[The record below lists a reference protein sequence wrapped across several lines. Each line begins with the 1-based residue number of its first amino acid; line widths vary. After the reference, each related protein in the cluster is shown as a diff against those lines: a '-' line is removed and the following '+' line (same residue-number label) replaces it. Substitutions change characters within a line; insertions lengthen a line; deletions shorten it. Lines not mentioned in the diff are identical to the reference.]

1 MSPKKKRAPL
11 VGASSCERPF
21 LKDGFNDKRAPLEG
35 ASSWERPFSKKGL
48 NDIKCNDDDPDL
60 FLMNPCKERTCRAE
74 LDPDILANRSE
85 HDPDLPK
92 KQEEQNENITPPPLK
107 RLRKKTPP
115 HDKQVEQNNNITVAY
130 ATPCNMMPTKTSNVQ
145 PHRAIVTR
153 GDLLG
158 TSKYYKYHKSMGHT
172 PQYIQHIA
180 GSQKKD
186 FLQKVGFQFTCT
198 NKSIS
203 SMTHQSR
210 KQKANSILFNR
221 FTTSLVPCEGRA
233 LVSDQLGALF
243 VKASSPGATT

>member
-1 MSPKKKRAPL
+1 
-11 VGASSCERPF
+11 
-21 LKDGFNDKRAPLEG
+21 
-35 ASSWERPFSKKGL
+35 
-48 NDIKCNDDDPDL
+48 
-60 FLMNPCKERTCRAE
+60 
-74 LDPDILANRSE
+74 
-85 HDPDLPK
+85 
-92 KQEEQNENITPPPLK
+92 
-107 RLRKKTPP
+107 
-115 HDKQVEQNNNITVAY
+115 
-130 ATPCNMMPTKTSNVQ
+130 MMPTKTSNIQ

-210 KQKANSILFNR
+210 KQKANSMLFNR
-221 FTTSLVPCEGRA
+221 FTTRLVPCEGRA